1 MTHPSSHSFADMS
14 RSLAQELQTHLAFS
28 KTFQNTVSLET
39 PLSEKDTF
47 GPSDIPTFIVDK
59 EVAVLFFFYL
69 KHQTKFCFNF
79 FTDLCVVDYPTES
92 SRFEV
97 VYHVGGIS
105 PTDNFYR
112 RLRVKILLR
121 ENEIADSVIS
131 VFPGASWFECEAW
144 DMYGVFFQGNPE
156 LRRLLTDYGF
166 EGYPLRKDFPLTGYT
181 EVRFDEKTKRV
192 VSEPVELAQEFRE
205 FSQVSSPW
213 RKEVEKRS

>member
-79 FTDLCVVDYPTES
+79 FTDLCVVD
-92 SRFEV
+92 
-97 VYHVGGIS
+97 
-105 PTDNFYR
+105 
-112 RLRVKILLR
+112 
-121 ENEIADSVIS
+121 
-131 VFPGASWFECEAW
+131 
-144 DMYGVFFQGNPE
+144 
-156 LRRLLTDYGF
+156 
-166 EGYPLRKDFPLTGYT
+166 
-181 EVRFDEKTKRV
+181 
-192 VSEPVELAQEFRE
+192 
-205 FSQVSSPW
+205 
-213 RKEVEKRS
+213 